1 MAFNLSRLVRRTPAT
16 DPSANQPPV
25 AGATEAAHDRYAN
38 QEVAYAHQAGG
49 QAADAQ
55 GLVQYDSTDWDF
67 ARLDASSPKLAE
79 AVSSSQHAYIG
90 ETEKHSEPVANVLG
104 DEFSSVSLDGD
115 GPSTL
120 VTGLGEHQQ
129 QLEWAG
135 ADSEFDVDLDIDIDI
150 P

>member
-1 MAFNLSRLVRRTPAT
+1 MAFNLSRLVRRSPAT
-16 DPSANQPPV
+16 DPLAANQPPV
-25 AGATEAAHDRYAN
+25 AGTTEAAHDRYAN

-79 AVSSSQHAYIG
+79 AFRSTGHAYIG
-90 ETEKHSEPVANVLG
+90 ETEKRSEPVANVLD

-120 VTGLGEHQQ
+120 STGEHQQ

-135 ADSEFDVDLDIDIDI
+135 ADSEFGVDLDIDIDI

>member
-38 QEVAYAHQAGG
+38 QEVAYAQQPNG
-49 QAADAQ
+49 QAPDVQ

-67 ARLDASSPKLAE
+67 VRLDASSPKLAE
-79 AVSSSQHAYIG
+79 AVRSSQHGYIG
-90 ETEKHSEPVANVLG
+90 ETEKHSEPLANVLG
-104 DEFSSVSLDGD
+104 DESGSVSLDGD

-120 VTGLGEHQQ
+120 MTGLGEHQQ
-129 QLEWAG
+129 QLEWAV
-135 ADSEFDVDLDIDIDI
+135 ADSEFDVDLDIDIEI